1 VDPFNEPVKILCSA
15 YKLSIGATN
24 NNASQKR
31 FNVDTDTTSKIKH
44 GNGKLQAQIRC
55 LRLDGIPYEHSWPKH
70 GWLRFNNKQLMPL
83 TQPPENTSAR
93 KRKDEPFNVTT
104 LVQGGT
110 NAVEIIQ

>member
-1 VDPFNEPVKILCSA
+1 MIA
-15 YKLSIGATN
+15 GGG
-24 NNASQKR
+24 NASQKR
-31 FNVDTDTTSKIKH
+31 FTVDEETVLRIKQ

-55 LRLDGIPYEHSWPKH
+55 LRLDGIPYEHSWPSH

-104 LVQGGT
+104 LIGSGT
-110 NAVEIIQ
+110 NSVEIIQ